1 MKKVLV
7 PFSALLILFILF
19 IPISSNLFAQGEDIE
34 EKVEEVLNSCHTMG
48 DPAKSDLL
56 AELGSPAV
64 PVLIEKLQSGFSW
77 IVVEALGKIGDKS
90 ATPVLL
96 ERLDSADNSAQSL
109 AIIRALA
116 MIGDPEAEPAI
127 LGYFEQEQNNGSI
140 DQLEAAQA
148 LLKVAGETSKQ
159 KVNEMVSYVMKL
171 YQRAYW
177 TFDEESL
184 EEIYNEFISSPFNNE
199 EIVYAFLADLIIEL
213 KDPDLITSAIKYQQL
228 ADESGPR
235 FVDGFRVLLESGD
248 PEAVETVLKFAEN
261 REEMW
266 PPYPPDITQEER
278 ELYFSVH
285 PVIRVSAVEALL
297 ELEGIDMQRVTR
309 AFEDISLDDAND
321 IPITVKFDPEKWDYS
336 WKNEGS
342 SYDVVTCYLGNLP
355 GYDVSQIKVDTI
367 KMNNQ
372 ITVTG
377 EGEII
382 DEKEGFLGEVLKV
395 EFDSFEAINTL
406 QSVWPGAECLVTI
419 TGELAGDKSFSKTL
433 KVQVLKYPDTTATA
447 AIRLMPERW
456 SLKWYEWIK
465 EYKDKSKIIY
475 SFAKRVTV
483 LCTISDLEDLQGNT
497 IVVTE
502 IVPETIKLNNILS
515 PQPWGSGSKE
525 KLAIILG
532 PPIEQNLW
540 ENEKFRE
547 WYERKELKLPR
558 MLTRFNMFEAI
569 GTLPDAVAGSDYDVI
584 ITGTLKDG
592 TCFEGTARVTIK

>member
-1 MKKVLV
+1 MKKLLIF
-7 PFSALLILFILF
+7 FSALLVLFIIF
-19 IPISSNLFAQGEDIE
+19 TPINSNLFARGEDIE
-34 EKVEEVLNSCHTMG
+34 ESVEEILTGYRAIG
-48 DPAKSDLL
+48 DPEKSDLL

-64 PVLIEKLQSGFSW
+64 PVLIEKLQSRFSW
-77 IVVEALGKIGDKS
+77 IAVEALGKIGDKS

-96 ERLDSADNSAQSL
+96 ERLESAENFAQSL

-140 DQLEAAQA
+140 HQLETAQA

-159 KVNEMVSYVMKL
+159 KVNEMVSYVMGL

-199 EIVYAFLADLIIEL
+199 EIVHAFLAGLIIEL
-213 KDPDLITSAIKYQQL
+213 KDPELITSAIKYQQL

-235 FVDGFRVLLESGD
+235 FVDGFKVILESGET
-248 PEAVETVLKFAEN
+248 EAVETVFKFAEN
-261 REEMW
+261 SEEMW
-266 PPYPPDITQEER
+266 PPAPPDITREER
-278 ELYFSVH
+278 ELYFSVR

-297 ELEGIDMQRVTR
+297 ELEGVDIQRVTR
-309 AFEDISLDDAND
+309 AFEDISYDDAND

-336 WKNEGS
+336 WKNES
-342 SYDVVTCYLGNLP
+342 SYGVVTCYLGNLA

-377 EGEII
+377 EGEVIN
-382 DEKEGFLGEVLKV
+382 EKEGFLGGVLKV

-406 QSVWPGAECLVTI
+406 QSVWPGAECLITI
-419 TGELAGDKSFSKTL
+419 TGELAGGGSFSRTL
-433 KVQVLKYPDTTATA
+433 KVQALKYPETTATA
-447 AIRLMPERW
+447 SIRLMPGRW
-456 SLKWYEWIK
+456 SLKWYEWVK
-465 EYKDKSKIIY
+465 EHKDKSKIIE
-475 SFAKRVTV
+475 SFASRVSV
-483 LCTISDLEDLQGNT
+483 LCTISDLKDLQGNT
-497 IVVTE
+497 IIVTE

-525 KLAIILG
+525 RLAIILG
-532 PPIEQNLW
+532 PPIDQNLW
-540 ENEKFRE
+540 ENEEFRE
-547 WYERKELKLPR
+547 WYERRGFKLPR
-558 MLTRFNMFEAI
+558 MMVRFNMFEAI
-569 GTLPDAVAGSDYDVI
+569 GTLPDEVAGSDYDVS

-592 TCFEGTARVTIK
+592 TSFEGTAGVTIK